1 MEKKRLFTV
10 AAFMVCFCIAAL
22 SQNRTLRFFY
32 IAHDENT
39 ISQKL
44 IYELRNNYN
53 DAINSPDDIAVVF
66 YLPNGN
72 YPVVVHVN
80 TNHANPKD
88 FDRIVDEL
96 QTKRSHDVDITTD
109 LKTIPEIF
117 NDIDNVGGKQAF
129 SNVEWNYYI
138 NSTFW
143 ELGYNET
150 VIAALG
156 WILEMPEAV
165 SKGYLSLKFYCDEND
180 VLPVDTEQP
189 FGPKELMNGIQ
200 FIAMPY

>member
-1 MEKKRLFTV
+1 MGKRLFLISAIV
-10 AAFMVCFCIAAL
+10 MCSCLDAL

-39 ISQKL
+39 ITQKL
-44 IYELRNNYN
+44 ISELRNNYN

-72 YPVVVHVN
+72 YPVTVRVN
-80 TNHANPKD
+80 TNHPNPKD
-88 FDRIVDEL
+88 FDRIVEEL
-96 QTKRSHDVDITTD
+96 QTKRSHDVDVTTD
-109 LKTIPEIF
+109 LKTIAEIF
-117 NDIDNVGGKQAF
+117 DDIDYVRGVPAF

-150 VIAALG
+150 IIAALG

-165 SKGYLSLKFYCDEND
+165 SEGYMSLKFYCDEND
-180 VLPVDTEQP
+180 ILPVDTEQP
-189 FGPKELMNGIQ
+189 FGPKDLLSGIQ

>member
-1 MEKKRLFTV
+1 MKRSLFIAFALILFSAAVSAQEK
-10 AAFMVCFCIAAL
+10 
-22 SQNRTLRFFY
+22 TLRFFY

-44 IYELRNNYN
+44 IYELRNNYD
-53 DAINSPDDIAVVF
+53 DAVNSPDDIAVVF

-72 YPVVVHVN
+72 YPVVVRVN

-96 QTKRSHDVDITTD
+96 QTKRSHDVDVTTD

-117 NDIDNVGGKQAF
+117 NDIDNAGGKRAF
-129 SNVEWNYYI
+129 RNVEWNYYI

-143 ELGYNET
+143 DLGYNES
-150 VIAALG
+150 VIAALS
-156 WILEMPEAV
+156 WILEMPAAV
-165 SKGYLSLKFYCDEND
+165 SSGYLKLNFYADEND
-180 VLPVDTEQP
+180 VLAYDKECP
-189 FGPKELMNGIQ
+189 FGPKDLMSGIQ

>member
-1 MEKKRLFTV
+1 MRKRLSFILTL
-10 AAFMVCFCIAAL
+10 MFCSCAAAL
-22 SQNRTLRFFY
+22 AQEKTLRFFY

-53 DAINSPDDIAVVF
+53 DAVNSPDDVAAVF

-72 YPVVVHVN
+72 YPVVVRVN
-80 TNHANPKD
+80 TNNENPKD

-96 QTKRSHDVDITTD
+96 QTKRSHDVDVTTD

-117 NDIDNVGGKQAF
+117 NDIDRVGGKPAF
-129 SNVEWNYYI
+129 RNVEWNYYI

-165 SKGYLSLKFYCDEND
+165 SKDYLSLKFYCDESD
-180 VLPVDTEQP
+180 ILPVDTEQP
-189 FGPKELMNGIQ
+189 FGTRDLMNGIK